1 MDDFL
6 KFFAKKV
13 LTYPMHLEVSYSKVT
28 DWGVRVWRMGT
39 AYDGDDEELVNVQH
53 CDAELCFAIA
63 QMQLKNC
70 CWNTK
75 GDTEPWRTSRATP

>member
-28 DWGVRVWRMGT
+28 DWGVRVWRRGT
-39 AYDGDDEELVNVQH
+39 A
-53 CDAELCFAIA
+53 
-63 QMQLKNC
+63 
-70 CWNTK
+70 
-75 GDTEPWRTSRATP
+75 

>member
-28 DWGVRVWRMGT
+28 DWGVRVWRRGT
-39 AYDGDDEELVNVQH
+39 AYDGDNVQY

-63 QMQLKNC
+63 QMQLKN
-70 CWNTK
+70 WLLEHE
-75 GDTEPWRTSRATP
+75 GGY

>member
-28 DWGVRVWRMGT
+28 DWSVRVYRKGC
-39 AYDGDDEELVNVQH
+39 ADDGSDEVIVSTQD
-53 CDAELCFAIA
+53 CDAELCFAVA
-63 QMQLKNC
+63 QVQLKE
-70 CWNTK
+70 WLLE
-75 GDTEPWRTSRATP
+75 TEGGY

>member
-28 DWGVRVWRMGT
+28 DWGVRVWRRGT
-39 AYDGDDEELVNVQH
+39 AYDGDDE
-53 CDAELCFAIA
+53 ELCFAIA
-63 QMQLKNC
+63 QMQLKN
-70 CWNTK
+70 WLLEHE
-75 GDTEPWRTSRATP
+75 GGY

>member
-28 DWGVRVWRMGT
+28 DWGVRVWGGEPPTTGT
-39 AYDGDDEELVNVQH
+39 T
-53 CDAELCFAIA
+53 
-63 QMQLKNC
+63 KNSS
-70 CWNTK
+70 
-75 GDTEPWRTSRATP
+75 TSRTATRNCVLQSRRCS